1 MLEHRQRKLRH
12 RFDVGQSGTDGR
24 HPGYGHG
31 SELRGVEGIADLRP
45 PAGETGLEP
54 ARALRRGAVGER
66 IGHHI
71 ALRLLLQSVVA
82 HGLGR
87 VDGLFHIARLQHLA
101 LVLRVI
107 GPDPGVA
114 IGLQLQPHQQGVG
127 ASGAAALHGVA
138 HLALH
143 AQQVLH
149 MVADFMRDHIRLGEV
164 ALRAKA
170 LLQLPEKLDIEIQLL
185 VRRAVERPG
194 GCLRVAAG
202 RLHRAGKQ
210 HQLGIDILPPRLLEQ
225 RAPGVFGIGQHHGEK
240 LLVLLILG
248 GQRGRG
254 LLCGLLRLLLRHL
267 IEHHTRGDP
276 EIQRHQRQHD
286 GANAAAHKPAPPAGP
301 RPGSPLIFDVVTAS
315 AIFPEHDAPPLQ
327 GNAGPPQVSLTPM
340 GGGSASRPR
349 GHSNGANY
357 AVSTNPPGRMAPTSS
372 HGLWHGLG
380 VWRRG
385 ARRHLPPL
393 AHQRLPLRQHLRQ
406 IALLDVAVAADAVG
420 QTGDLRG
427 ELQALGR
434 AVGVEAAQQFGDRFA
449 VLTDQGALLLALC
462 RMAEGV
468 ERGAAQHL
476 ERREQPESHAHPRA
490 ELALDQLALGI
501 ALAPQRR
508 REVVMALEMAF
519 ELLLQLFGK
528 RRVGLQPGDFVLVF
542 VGHELEQMAR
552 HGLRQRS
559 GLERRFGGAHLRNE
573 VGVLPGVGSI
583 LVAGE
588 ELHPALNDFVQAG
601 TLDQLN
607 DLLCSTQRGDALRI
621 VRRMAAP
628 LERRLVLLDLH
639 RVELDGAHQRGMAQ
653 RHPALLPGEAQ
664 QHGVGVNGVAQQLLG
679 GAHTVEPRH
688 MVGASSLFNG
698 LVAGSVGKLPI
709 GVVNEGRG
717 GRAVGVERD
726 VGAAFAHAR
735 QGFAVGGD
743 DRVAAENQLGLGRA
757 DAGGDDLLRVIR
769 DQHMAPGRAAFLR
782 QPGGVLRDHA
792 LALDMRGHA
801 EQLADGDNAGA
812 ADTGDD
818 DAVAAAARHIVA
830 HRVGHLGLRQF
841 GHGRQIG
848 SRLRLGFAQRAAFHR
863 DEAGA
868 KALEA
873 GKVFV
878 AAALVD
884 GALAAEFGFQRLD
897 RQAVALIGAV
907 AATFANQ
914 RIDDHAP
921 RRIDH
926 QPAFAAAA
934 LFGGAGLVV
943 DDDGDASLFAQL
955 ALNGI
960 EIVAVAHRRPAGQAD
975 GVVVL
980 LRFVGDHHDA
990 AHAFCLELAADL
1002 RYGQASLHRLPARH
1016 RHGVVE
1022 QNLVGGIHP
1031 GGDGLANGEQPRVV
1045 IGAVAQID
1053 EHMLVGGERRLAD
1066 PSHALAAHLAEGLR
1080 GTVHP
1085 HHHVVAADTG
1095 HAARAFGH
1103 AGRGVVRAA
1112 RAEPGR
1118 TLGTGAR
1125 RLQGALARVDHRQPF
1140 ADAALHIHPGVAQDA
1155 QPLQP
1160 RGNGPGDD
1168 RRIEVG
1174 LGGQQPVAAGIG
1186 LAPFAAGAVS
1196 RDFVELADDVGPHVF
1211 APVVE
1216 LFLELILDDLALF
1229 FHHQNLLQ
1237 PGGEFAGEL
1246 RLERP
1251 DHGDLVQADAEL
1263 RAGVSIQ
1270 PEIVQG
1276 LTGIVIGLARGHDAQ
1291 PRVRAVDDGV
1301 VQAIGADI
1309 GQRRVPLHIHQPCLL
1324 SQRRVGDADVHAV
1337 RRQGKV
1343 FGQQDAHAVGVH
1355 IDRGRRL
1362 HDFLDGLHARPDAG
1376 IAAQGKGV
1384 HAQIE
1389 NVLHRGGK
1397 EHRQP
1402 ARLEDMVALV
1412 RERR

>member
-1 MLEHRQRKLRH
+1 MLEHRQRKFRH
-12 RFDVGQSGTDGR
+12 RLDIRQGGADGR

-45 PAGETGLEP
+45 PAGEAGLEP

-71 ALRLLLQSVVA
+71 AVRQLLQPVVT

-143 AQQVLH
+143 AQQILH

-170 LLQLPEKLDIEIQLL
+170 LLQLLEKLGIEIQLL

-254 LLCGLLRLLLRHL
+254 LLRGLLRLLLRHL
-267 IEHHTRGDP
+267 IEHHTRVDP

-357 AVSTNPPGRMAPTSS
+357 AVSTNPPGRMAHTSS

-380 VWRRG
+380 VWRRDT
-385 ARRHLPPL
+385 RRHLPPL

-406 IALLDVAVAADAVG
+406 MALLDVAVAADAVG
-420 QTGDLRG
+420 QTGDLRGDLRG

-434 AVGVEAAQQFGDRFA
+434 AVGVEAAQQFGNRLA
-449 VLTDQGALLLALC
+449 VLADQGAFLLAFR

-476 ERREQPESHAHPRA
+476 ERREQLECRPHPRA
-490 ELALDQLALGI
+490 ELALDEFALGI

-508 REVVMALEMAF
+508 GQVVMALEIAL

-528 RRVGLQPGDFVLVF
+528 RRVGLQPRHFVLVF
-542 VGHELEQMAR
+542 VGHELEQI
-552 HGLRQRS
+552 LRDRRGERGGAQ
-559 GLERRFGGAHLRNE
+559 RRFRSAHLRDE
-573 VGVLPGVGSI
+573 VGVLPGVGSV

-628 LERRLVLLDLH
+628 FERRLVLLDLH

-688 MVGASSLFNG
+688 MVGASGLFNG

-709 GVVNEGRG
+709 GVVNEGGG
-717 GRAVGVERD
+717 GRAVGVDRD
-726 VGAAFAHAR
+726 EGAAFAHAR
-735 QGFAVGGD
+735 QGFAVGSD
-743 DRVAAENQLGLGRA
+743 DGVAAENQFGLGRA
-757 DAGGDDLLRVIR
+757 DPGGDDLLRVIR

-792 LALDMRGHA
+792 LALDVRGHA

-812 ADTGDD
+812 ADTRDD
-818 DAVAAAARHIVA
+818 DAVAAAARHIVT

-841 GHGRQIG
+841 GHGSQIG
-848 SRLRLGFAQRAAFHR
+848 PRLRLGFAQRAAFYR

-868 KALEA
+868 EALEA

-884 GALAAEFGFQRLD
+884 AALAAEFGFQRLD
-897 RQAVALIGAV
+897 RQAVALIGTV
-907 AATFANQ
+907 AAAFANQ
-914 RIDDHAP
+914 RVDDHAP

-926 QPAFAAAA
+926 QPAFAAAT
-934 LFGGAGLVV
+934 LFSGAGLVV

-960 EIVAVAHRRPAGQAD
+960 EIVAVAHRCPAGQAD

-980 LRFVGDHHDA
+980 LRLVGDHHDA

-1002 RYGQASLHRLPARH
+1002 RHGQAAFDRLPARH
-1016 RHGVVE
+1016 RHGIIE

-1031 GGDGLANGEQPRVV
+1031 GGDGLADGEQPRVV
-1045 IGAVAQID
+1045 IGAIAQID
-1053 EHMLVGGERRLAD
+1053 EHMLVGGERRLAH
-1066 PSHALAAHLAEGLR
+1066 PGHALAAHLAEGLR

-1085 HHHVVAADTG
+1085 HHHVMAADTG

-1118 TLGTGAR
+1118 TLSTSAR

-1160 RGNGPGDD
+1160 RGDGAGDD
-1168 RRIEVG
+1168 RRIEVR
-1174 LGGQQPVAAGIG
+1174 LGGQQPVTTGIG

-1229 FHHQNLLQ
+1229 LHHQNFLQ

-1251 DHGDLVQADAEL
+1251 DHGDLVQTDAEL
-1263 RAGVSIQ
+1263 RAGVDVQ

-1324 SQRRVGDADVHAV
+1324 GQRRVGDADVHAV

-1343 FGQQDAHAVGVH
+1343 FG
-1355 IDRGRRL
+1355 
-1362 HDFLDGLHARPDAG
+1362 
-1376 IAAQGKGV
+1376 
-1384 HAQIE
+1384 
-1389 NVLHRGGK
+1389 
-1397 EHRQP
+1397 
-1402 ARLEDMVALV
+1402 
-1412 RERR
+1412 